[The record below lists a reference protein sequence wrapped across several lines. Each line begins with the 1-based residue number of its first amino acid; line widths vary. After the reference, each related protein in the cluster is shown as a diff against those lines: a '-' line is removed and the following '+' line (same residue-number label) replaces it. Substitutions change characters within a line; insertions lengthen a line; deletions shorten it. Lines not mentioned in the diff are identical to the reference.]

1 MHVVFTKVEI
11 PLVSG
16 AQAEGREGGLQRER
30 GWGHLSASTEAL
42 REGSGLRQS
51 RVAGRCW
58 AVEGIG
64 QDLNLNP
71 TYDQLGG
78 LGQGPGPPRAAL
90 SSSVKWE

>member
-1 MHVVFTKVEI
+1 MVFTKVEI

-16 AQAEGREGGLQRER
+16 AQAEGREGDYR
-30 GWGHLSASTEAL
+30 GRGDGGTSLPPLRH

-51 RVAGRCW
+51 WVAGRCW

-78 LGQGPGPPRAAL
+78 LGQGPGPP
-90 SSSVKWE
+90 